1 MYVELHI
8 AEMKISKSLALQMYA
23 KVLDTK
29 VIKINFFFCS
39 KKVRSILV
47 HINIGNLDQHIK
59 ITIS

>member
-1 MYVELHI
+1 
-8 AEMKISKSLALQMYA
+8 MKMSKSFALQMYA

-29 VIKINFFFCS
+29 VIEINFSLCP